1 MRSPMWF
8 VVAVLC
14 VVAGTPSVALAQG
27 NVDVRWEKNATVRIS
42 QGRNV
47 SRIDLREDIIGCLD
61 DVFDGSSKKRFGSGL
76 RKTQVLDVVDSD
88 GQHYVLLSA
97 ATAPNCNVQGR
108 CGAGDNDVT
117 LIWLQVGADLAVIR
131 KQVFAA
137 EDCIAARWIEGMP
150 DDWDSTLK
158 LSAGS
163 LRLSFTEDV
172 YDRTADTLQE
182 VTGQAVYDRQSASEG
197 IRIARAPK

>member
-1 MRSPMWF
+1 MRLAIVLF
-8 VVAVLC
+8 VVIGC
-14 VVAGTPSVALAQG
+14 PSLAFAQG
-27 NVDVRWEKNATVRIS
+27 KIDVRWEKNAGVRIS
-42 QGRNV
+42 QGKNV
-47 SRIDLREDIIGCLD
+47 SRIDLREDIIGCLGEL
-61 DVFDGSSKKRFGSGL
+61 FDGSTKQRFGSGL
-76 RKTQVLDVVDSD
+76 RKTQVLDVVGSD

-150 DDWDSTLK
+150 ENWDSTLT

-163 LRLSFTEDV
+163 LTLSFTEDV
-172 YDRTADTLQE
+172 YDRTADKLQE
-182 VTGQAVYDRQSASEG
+182 FTGQAVYDRRSASEG
-197 IRIARAPK
+197 IRITRAPK